1 MVCVYQNLEVKDHL
15 SIKGLLY
22 EITTKRY
29 SGVKSIETF
38 KTFSVKYVIS

>member
-1 MVCVYQNLEVKDHL
+1 MVCVYQNLELK